1 MPLHLPLSQS
11 FPNSPPGQMLAGSWL
26 YMPREKY
33 TLPTSVN
40 TPRASLIFLKE
51 AWESLAKAGRAVLYT
66 SEACGENTDCSTEL
80 TQDMP
85 QGSQLW
91 GQSKRGKHCLVC
103 WDTQLLQQFLAQ
115 GCPGL
120 AERSP
125 SSLGLEMQVIN
136 QSDKGGKA
144 TSIATFCQRRRK
156 SSERATQALSP
167 SSGQLSL
174 LCLFPFYC
182 QHFLTNHSLRYCYF
196 IFDYNKDPVGFPK
209 LFSFKNIFDMV
220 QGWRAFSTLWCTHW
234 GLQIAV
240 VWWSVHQS
248 CFYHAFI
255 SDGQRRVSH
264 GSS

>member
-156 SSERATQALSP
+156 SYPSPEPIIRTAKSLVSFPILLPALLNKSQP
-167 SSGQLSL
+167 QVL
-174 LCLFPFYC
+174 LL
-182 QHFLTNHSLRYCYF
+182 YF
-196 IFDYNKDPVGFPK
+196 
-209 LFSFKNIFDMV
+209 
-220 QGWRAFSTLWCTHW
+220 W
-234 GLQIAV
+234 LQ
-240 VWWSVHQS
+240 
-248 CFYHAFI
+248 
-255 SDGQRRVSH
+255 
-264 GSS
+264 